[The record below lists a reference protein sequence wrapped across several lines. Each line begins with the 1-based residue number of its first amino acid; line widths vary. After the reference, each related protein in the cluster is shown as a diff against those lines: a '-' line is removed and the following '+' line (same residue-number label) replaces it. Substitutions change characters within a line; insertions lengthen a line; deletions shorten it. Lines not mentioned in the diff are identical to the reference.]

1 MWKVEILFLLDTS
14 RVFKEKFQ
22 FRNGIPVRDDTN
34 DRVRSRDATRRF
46 KIARSQATRKRDDL
60 PPLSTPVTSVALDRT
75 LDTRLAPVGCEEVG
89 PGGPSGGT

>member
-1 MWKVEILFLLDTS
+1 MIAH
-14 RVFKEKFQ
+14 RAGQ
-22 FRNGIPVRDDTN
+22 
-34 DRVRSRDATRRF
+34 VRSRDAARRS
-46 KIARSQATRKRDDL
+46 KIARSQATCKRDEL